1 MKISYIAVLIMLLLP
16 ASLLAQETLPNISV
30 NNANNKIIVSW
41 RNEYKKPVT
50 VLNIQRSYDS
60 LKNFTTIGSVF
71 NPQNLENGYADA
83 TPPYTRMYYRVFVA
97 FEGGSYIY
105 TEARRPVPDTNTA
118 VYAGVKYPWM
128 VDPNSPDNPFG
139 IVLVPGKSEDN
150 FPSRWIY
157 TAKDNNVIV
166 HLPEAGKRKY
176 SVKFFDNLE
185 RLIFDLDNLKDE
197 YLIIEKVNFLRSGWY
212 RFELFDAGK
221 LVEKN
226 DFFIAKD
233 GKGSNEPVKRPGN
246 R

>member
-1 MKISYIAVLIMLLLP
+1 MKLSYIAVLIFILLP
-16 ASLLAQETLPNISV
+16 ASLLAQQTLPNISV

-41 RNEYKKPVT
+41 RNEYNKPVT

-60 LKNFTTIGSVF
+60 LKNFTTIGSVLS
-71 NPQNLENGYADA
+71 PQSVENGYADA
-83 TPPYTRMYYRVFVA
+83 NPPYTRMYYRVFVA

-105 TEARRPVPDTNTA
+105 TQARRPTPDTNTA

-128 VDPNSPDNPFG
+128 ADPSSPDIG
-139 IVLVPGKSEDN
+139 IKLPEKSEDN
-150 FPSRWIY
+150 YPSRWIY
-157 TAKDNNVIV
+157 TAKDDNVVV
-166 HLPEAGKRKY
+166 HLPEADKRKY

-185 RLIFDLDNLKDE
+185 RMIFELDNLKEE

-221 LVEKN
+221 MVEKN
-226 DFFIAKD
+226 NFFIPKD
-233 GKGSNEPVKRPGN
+233 GKNKNEPPKRPVN